1 MMKQFLGY
9 ITLIFILAFSFCTK
23 DKGKLP
29 DPMVIEPEAAK
40 YAPVVP
46 EGWPQPAYNFSGNP
60 VTYDGFTLGRYL
72 FYETV
77 LSDDTTTSCGTCHQ
91 PVFGFSNGP
100 SHVLSHGVHDLLGK
114 RNAPALFNLTWSPK
128 LMWDGAVNNLENQ
141 PLAPLSNPVELNIS
155 IGQAV
160 TRLSNMPKYKA
171 LFKKAYGDTVIN
183 SQRILKAFAQFMGL
197 LVSYQS
203 KYDKVKKGEDSFTAA
218 ESNGYTIFKNNCAY
232 CHAEPLFSDYSF
244 RNKGLPI
251 TALKDS
257 GQYLITQSSLDIYKF
272 KVPSLRNLGFTAPYM
287 HDGRFTTIEDV
298 LTFFTTGVANTQNL
312 DPFMATPHVISTQEK
327 SDLISFLNTLNDYKI
342 VNDERFKE
350 IH

>member
-1 MMKQFLGY
+1 MKQALVY
-9 ITLIFILAFSFCTK
+9 IAFVFILVFSFCTK
-23 DKGKLP
+23 DKGKIP
-29 DPMVIEPEAAK
+29 DPPVIVTEVDQ
-40 YAPVVP
+40 YAPVIP

-91 PVFGFSNGP
+91 PVFGFTNGP
-100 SHVLSHGVHDLLGK
+100 SHILSHGVHDLLGK

-141 PLAPLSNPVELNIS
+141 PLAPLSNPVELNINIS
-155 IGQAV
+155 KAV
-160 TRLSNMPKYKA
+160 MRLATMQKYKD
-171 LFKKAYGDTVIN
+171 LFKKAYGDTVVN

-203 KYDKVKKGEDSFTAA
+203 KYDKVKKGEDSFTAS
-218 ESNGYTIFKNNCAY
+218 ENNGYAVFKTNCAH
-232 CHAEPLFSDYSF
+232 CHSEPLFSDYTL
-244 RNKGLPI
+244 RNKGLPLN
-251 TALKDS
+251 AYKDS
-257 GQYLITQSSLDIYKF
+257 GQYLITANPLDIYKF
-272 KVPSLRNLGFTAPYM
+272 KVPSLRNLGFTSPYM
-287 HDGRFTTIEDV
+287 HDGRFSTIEDV

-312 DPFMATPHVISTQEK
+312 DPFMAQPHPISTQEK
-327 SDLISFLNTLNDYKI
+327 SDLITFLNTLNDYKF
-342 VNDERFKE
+342 VSDERFKE